1 MPLFNWNQ
9 LLLGTPPEW
18 AATEGKGVKI
28 AIIDS
33 GADLGHP
40 SLAHLALLSRN
51 RFDAAQPDLDP
62 KPELLTGAYDVA
74 DAAVRGIPH
83 GTYCTSVIGAQAVP
97 EHLHGVKGIAP
108 QAEIVIIKATDAQNT
123 SRNDYFLN
131 ALQIAI
137 QEKVDLISVSM
148 VPTDVRDSQQERID
162 ALFKALE
169 AAKIGLFV
177 ALDNTHRLDVL
188 KNLRFPALRPEA
200 ILVGVLTSRML
211 QNLPPNPDFGPI
223 HWMMPPVPVR
233 FCDQNTNQTDPYVN
247 DIVSASIANACL
259 SGVAALFLS
268 HCKQIEGD
276 AYQPRDKTALET
288 ALSVI
293 SVRLV
298 PNQLLQN
305 PVLQFVSPAAVST

>member
-1 MPLFNWNQ
+1 MPLFDWNQ
-9 LLLGTPPEW
+9 QLLGIPPEW

-33 GADLGHP
+33 GADLSHP
-40 SLAHLALLSRN
+40 SLAHLALLSHN
-51 RFDAAQPDLDP
+51 RFDAARPEFDP
-62 KPELLTGAYDVA
+62 NPELLTGADDVA

-83 GTYCTSVIGAQAVP
+83 GTYCASVIGAQVVP
-97 EHLHGVKGIAP
+97 EHLHGVKGVAP
-108 QAEIVIIKATDAQNT
+108 QAEVLIIKATDAQKT

-148 VPTDVRDSQQERID
+148 APTDVRDSQQTRID
-162 ALFKALE
+162 ALFKELE
-169 AAKIGLFV
+169 TAKIGLFV
-177 ALDNTHRLDVL
+177 ALDNTHRLDIL

-200 ILVGVLTSRML
+200 ILVGVLTTRML

-233 FCDQNTNQTDPYVN
+233 YCDQNTNQTDPYVN
-247 DIVSASIANACL
+247 DMASASIANACL
-259 SGVAALFLS
+259 AGVAALFLS
-268 HCKQIEGD
+268 HCKQVEGE
-276 AYQPRDKTALET
+276 AYQPRDKSALET

-293 SVRLV
+293 GVRLV

-305 PVLQFVSPAAVST
+305 PIFRFVSPVVQSV